1 MVAVKERSKR
11 LQSHPMTALIK
22 RKTKRN
28 ETKRNETKRN
38 ETKRNETKEN
48 ERRLG
53 KYRNNV
59 DEKGHQNRCTG
70 NRYGEWQSEAGPK

>member
-22 RKTKRN
+22 RK
-28 ETKRNETKRN
+28 TKRN

-70 NRYGEWQSEAGPK
+70 NRY